1 MEFIAQSLEDVLATL
16 RPLVVEW
23 QDDTARR
30 VIAEIEALPVKS
42 SYTVSDLKRFLD
54 ILIERLRSGRGS
66 AISGQRRGRSV
77 EDFVEAIVRKVFGNG
92 YAVRCKFT
100 TGQRNKTAKCD
111 IA

>member
-42 SYTVSDLKRFLD
+42 SYTVSDLKEVSR
-54 ILIERLRSGRGS
+54 
-66 AISGQRRGRSV
+66 
-77 EDFVEAIVRKVFGNG
+77 
-92 YAVRCKFT
+92 Y
-100 TGQRNKTAKCD
+100 
-111 IA
+111 

>member
-42 SYTVSDLKRFLD
+42 SYTFPISRGFS
-54 ILIERLRSGRGS
+54 ILTLTT
-66 AISGQRRGRSV
+66 
-77 EDFVEAIVRKVFGNG
+77 VF
-92 YAVRCKFT
+92 
-100 TGQRNKTAKCD
+100 
-111 IA
+111 

>member
-23 QDDTARR
+23 QHDTARR

-54 ILIERLRSGRGS
+54 INF
-66 AISGQRRGRSV
+66 
-77 EDFVEAIVRKVFGNG
+77 DDVF
-92 YAVRCKFT
+92 
-100 TGQRNKTAKCD
+100 
-111 IA
+111 